1 LHYIRFNAIVCI
13 LIVIYNIMKKTFTTV
28 LATIALSSVAVM
40 AGAQGYG
47 GYGGGET
54 QVTYGGGGFYVAPT
68 TTVGQVLGAST
79 TAAMVDGTTMNFK
92 FNINMARGSKISDVK
107 KLQAVLVSEGFL
119 SAGSQ
124 SGFFGPLTFNAVK
137 KYQAKNN
144 VSPVSGFVGPLTRA
158 VLNK

>member
-1 LHYIRFNAIVCI
+1 
-13 LIVIYNIMKKTFTTV
+13 MKKTFKMA
-28 LATIALSSVAVM
+28 LATIALSSVAVV

-47 GYGGGET
+47 GYGGGAVEIFYT
-54 QVTYGGGGFYVAPT
+54 GGGGGGYYTSPT

-79 TAAMVDGTTMNFK
+79 TAAMVDGTAVNFK
-92 FNINMARGSKISDVK
+92 FNINMAKGSKISDVK

-119 SAGSQ
+119 PTSSQ
-124 SGFFGPLTFNAVK
+124 TGFFGPMTFSAVK
-137 KYQAKNN
+137 KYQTKNN